1 MTTLISQLTVLVMVG
16 LIAAAVLALFGVLPL
31 KAGQEEKEDLFFR
44 DEEEK
49 TQKLHTQ
56 MMVFWCMEQLDS
68 AGNVLKRFD
77 ICEVPDT
84 GLSIGS
90 ASSCDI
96 VLEGS
101 KYMGRHQATI
111 GKDEKGLFLLDH
123 NSKNGMYNER
133 KERVKQL
140 DIEDNVRAYLANV
153 QVRFRIVD
161 PFIPEAETEE
171 ENSESLI
178 FKTRIRRL

>member
-1 MTTLISQLTVLVMVG
+1 MTTLISQLTVLLIVA

-31 KAGQEEKEDLFFR
+31 KAAEKEKETLFFQNTS
-44 DEEEK
+44 EK
-49 TQKLHTQ
+49 DPKLHTQ
-56 MMVFWCMEQLDS
+56 MLVFWCMEQLDS
-68 AGNVLKRFD
+68 AGNVVKRFD
-77 ICEVPDT
+77 ISEIPDS

-101 KYMGRHQATI
+101 KYVGRHQATI
-111 GKDEKGLFLLDH
+111 GKDEKGLFILDH
-123 NSKNGMYNER
+123 NSKNGMYNDH

-140 DIEDNVRAYLANV
+140 DIKDNVRAYLANV

-161 PFIPEAETEE
+161 PFISEKNEE
-171 ENSESLI
+171 SSDGLI
-178 FKTRIRRL
+178 FGTRIRRL